1 MWYSIQNLTTRLAY
15 LIVCVA
21 ALLNASSGVSQTA
34 KIDSIRLVI
43 TDPAVQDSAKFFACS
58 DMAIAMEEINLD
70 SAFHYYDLA
79 FNLAEENKWYKRM
92 GHITFNRSFA
102 YHYRLRSDTSIAIL
116 REAEM
121 WYNKADYTTG
131 ILNCY
136 FTLGTYWSNFEQF
149 DSSIYYLQE
158 ARQMG
163 ETVQDTFFLNKVYN
177 NLGLM
182 YQYIGVYDLSI
193 EYTIKAIELKE
204 IIQSGDIERAYVNLG
219 LSYASNELHEQA
231 LHYYRLAQKT
241 AVEKNDTISL
251 ALITKNIGVTRLA
264 QKEYDSAQV
273 YFDKAYQLYE
283 TIGDSN
289 SMSRAYLSLSDM
301 ALEQSKPEM
310 ALNYSEAALSIF
322 PKQNPNIRLLMG
334 LYIGVASA
342 QIELAKQGDRPYWN
356 KAISNA
362 NKALKL
368 ARETGLKVK
377 EQQAL
382 ELLFISEKTVGN
394 YKQAV
399 TYAEA
404 FNEVSDSLQAT
415 ERLNSLTEQQ
425 IRFQT
430 EKKELAIEALNR
442 ENQLKSESLAQSI
455 AVQEQQTTIIWI
467 LIIGLLIVIGLAV
480 GVGMLY
486 KRLTKQNELILAQK
500 EEKEILLKEIHHRVK
515 NNLQVVIALLEL
527 QDSALKNEQF
537 SDAVKISQQRVRS
550 MAMIHELLYKND
562 DVGKLDFDN
571 YINSLL
577 TQVRDSYA
585 NRQEVTYSVD
595 LDSDAQFDLDTA
607 IPLGLIITELFTNSM
622 KYASSAISKTEVQVS
637 CKGDHGKYVLEVKDN
652 GGGLPAE
659 FDLKK
664 AKSLGIRLVHKLA
677 KQLGGEVNYHFDQGA
692 VFSINFQA

>member
-1 MWYSIQNLTTRLAY
+1 MWYSIKNLTSITAY
-15 LIVCVA
+15 LLLCIA
-21 ALLNASSGVSQTA
+21 GLLNAVQGVSQTA
-34 KIDSIRLVI
+34 KIDSIRKVI
-43 TDPAVQDSAKFFACS
+43 IDPSVQDSAKFFAS
-58 DMAIAMEEINLD
+58 SAMAIAMEEINLD
-70 SAFHYYDLA
+70 SAFQYYDLA
-79 FNLAEENKWYKRM
+79 FDIAEENKWYKRM
-92 GHITFNRSFA
+92 GHITFNMSFA
-102 YHYRLRSDTSIAIL
+102 YHYRLRSDTSIAVL
-116 REAEM
+116 READT
-121 WYNKADYTTG
+121 WYRKAEYTTG

-163 ETVQDTFFLNKVYN
+163 ETVKDTFFLNKVYN

-204 IIQSGDIERAYVNLG
+204 KIQSGDVERAYVNLG
-219 LSYASNELHEQA
+219 LSYASNELHDQA

-241 AVEKNDTISL
+241 VVEKADTLSL
-251 ALITKNIGVTRLA
+251 ALITKNIGITRLA

-310 ALNYSEAALSIF
+310 ALNYSEAALAIF
-322 PKQNPNIRLLMG
+322 PTQNPNTRLLIG
-334 LYIGVASA
+334 LYIGLAHA
-342 QIELAKQGDRPYWN
+342 QTELAKEGATNYWN
-356 KAISNA
+356 KAILNA
-362 NKALKL
+362 EKALTL
-368 ARETGLKVK
+368 SVETGLKVK

-382 ELLFISEKTVGN
+382 ELLFISKKAVGD

-399 TYAEA
+399 AYAEA
-404 FNEVSDSLQAT
+404 YNVVSDSLQVT

-425 IRFQT
+425 VRFET

-442 ENQLKSESLAQSI
+442 ENQLKSDSLAQSI

-467 LIIGLLIVIGLAV
+467 LIIGLLIVIGLALGV
-480 GVGMLY
+480 GVLY
-486 KRLTKQNELILAQK
+486 KRLTEQNELILAQK

-527 QDSALKNEQF
+527 QDTTLKNEQF

-571 YINSLL
+571 YIKSLL

-585 NRQEVTYSVD
+585 HREEVSYSVD
-595 LDSDAQFDLDTA
+595 LDPTAQFDLDTA

-637 CKGDHGKYVLEVKDN
+637 CKGNHGKYILEVKDN
-652 GGGLPAE
+652 GSGLPAE

-677 KQLGGEVNYHFDQGA
+677 RQLGGEVSYHFDQGA